1 MAVQVASTAT
11 CKCIFGA
18 APAVLTATC
27 PTVLADGM
35 PAATIADIALP
46 TFGMCSCPANP
57 AVAAATAAALG
68 VLTPQPCMPVPMGPW
83 KPGSP
88 TVLIGGKPA
97 LQNSST
103 LQCSYGGVITIA
115 TPGAKTVMVP

>member
-35 PAATIADIALP
+35 PAPTIADTAPPPLGRSSRP
-46 TFGMCSCPANP
+46 TTRGVPP
-57 AVAAATAAALG
+57 PTAAALG

-115 TPGAKTVMVP
+115 SPGAKTVMVP